1 MKRHRTESFPVY
13 RFSPGNVWTPMWEK
27 ETKEYKDPTAA
38 KKSGEDCQASLN
50 VYPPSPLHTPPALDR
65 NDKRPGTKVWPRPIE
80 IYQIWAYPSSRT
92 VALRKNICWQT
103 GLSTIFF
110 PESYSSA
117 AKPTQL
123 FFPCTLLQRYG
134 KKSRF
139 ITRFRLLYKDVLICI
154 VVLCINHSIL
164 CFFKQLQMWLI
175 LKIFETRRPW
185 ASSLTRETVPS
196 NKQDWATVWFKYI
209 VKKN

>member
-1 MKRHRTESFPVY
+1 MFT
-13 RFSPGNVWTPMWEK
+13 
-27 ETKEYKDPTAA
+27 
-38 KKSGEDCQASLN
+38 LLL
-50 VYPPSPLHTPPALDR
+50 PSTSPPALDR

-164 CFFKQLQMWLI
+164 CFLNNYKCGWY
-175 LKIFETRRPW
+175 LKF
-185 ASSLTRETVPS
+185 L
-196 NKQDWATVWFKYI
+196 KQDAHGPHRSREKQSLAINKIEQRYDSSTLLKKIKESLSEFWRMVFHLYTPGLCI
-209 VKKN
+209 VKLKLVLKF